1 VDRRLTQK
9 VVAKRARMTATTY
22 GKIEKGGHTQTRKL
36 QDIADVFGVPIE
48 DVLQIS
54 PLHTGHGFATS
65 LSTESSAVGSH
76 GAQGASLS
84 TTNAAAEV
92 RELRAHLS
100 LLEQQLAEVVAEQE
114 SRRRQRSERVSNAGA
129 RKPGRPAHA
138 RKTR

>member
-1 VDRRLTQK
+1 MTQRAL
-9 VVAKRARMTATTY
+9 AKRAGISKNTMSHIAR
-22 GKIEKGGHTQTRKL
+22 GGHTLTSQL
-36 QDIADVFGVPIE
+36 QAIADVFGLPIE
-48 DVLQIS
+48 DVLQVS
-54 PLHTGHGFATS
+54 PLHTGHGFATQ

-114 SRRRQRSERVSNAGA
+114 SRRRQRSERVSNTGA